1 MKFFVKKFIKRIVFK
16 IFPKIK
22 FKRSGERQVASE
34 ISDIRIDH
42 VGRYKF
48 ATNYI
53 KTKTQVLDIA
63 CGVGYGSNLFASKV
77 SDVRVVGVD
86 INKDAIAYAEKH
98 YAHPNVDYVVDDAH
112 KPNLP
117 ENDFDYVVSFETL
130 EHLPNPD
137 SFIASINRVIKKDG
151 LFIFSS
157 PNQKTLPF
165 EKEKFPFHQK
175 HYTVN
180 EVKEKLSANNFE
192 LLEIYSQHDT
202 NSEKVSKDE
211 AGLFLIFVAK
221 KV

>member
-1 MKFFVKKFIKRIVFK
+1 MKKFIKRIVFK

-48 ATNYI
+48 ASNYI
-53 KTKTQVLDIA
+53 KPNTVILDIA
-63 CGVGYGSNLFASKV
+63 CGVGYGSNLIASKV
-77 SDVRVVGVD
+77 SDARVVGVD
-86 INKDAIAYAEKH
+86 IDKDAIAYAEKH
-98 YAHPNVDYVVDDAH
+98 YAHENVEFIIDDAH

-117 ENDFDYVVSFETL
+117 ENDFDYVISFETL

-165 EKEKFPFHQK
+165 EKEKI
-175 HYTVN
+175 
-180 EVKEKLSANNFE
+180 S
-192 LLEIYSQHDT
+192 
-202 NSEKVSKDE
+202 VSSKTLHRKRGQRK
-211 AGLFLIFVAK
+211 A
-221 KV
+221 